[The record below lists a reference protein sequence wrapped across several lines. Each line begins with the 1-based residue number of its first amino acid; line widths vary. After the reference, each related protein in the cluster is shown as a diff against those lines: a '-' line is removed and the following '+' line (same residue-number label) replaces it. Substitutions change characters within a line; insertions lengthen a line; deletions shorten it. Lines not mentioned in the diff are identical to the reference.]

1 MPKNGLSV
9 RFPEN
14 RFLGLDCCGAWFG
27 LLGLDGPY
35 CKTVFWVL
43 SLDCCGAWFGLLGLD
58 GPYCK
63 TVFWVLGWDRCG

>member
-14 RFLGLDCCGAWFG
+14 RFLALDCCG
-27 LLGLDGPY
+27 
-35 CKTVFWVL
+35 V
-43 SLDCCGAWFGLLGLD
+43 WFGLLGLD